1 MFFAKFELKDTISNS
16 WIFNV
21 GRFIIYLQ
29 QKPSIMIQRI
39 QTLFLLGLVICMS
52 LVLFFPIWEKTNQAG
67 NAKFTLDAFYW
78 VEYSLDTSAGGTW
91 QIANSK
97 TTFYLAATAV
107 LACLVALFS
116 IFQYKARLM
125 QIKLGAINAFI
136 LMVYIGL
143 ATYFIYQGENRIGFE
158 ARGVFKAGYF
168 LPLAALI
175 LNSLANR
182 FIKKDENLVRSVD
195 RIR

>member
-1 MFFAKFELKDTISNS
+1 
-16 WIFNV
+16 
-21 GRFIIYLQ
+21 
-29 QKPSIMIQRI
+29 MIQRV
-39 QTLFLLGLVICMS
+39 QTVFLLGLVICMS
-52 LVLFFPIWEKTNQAG
+52 LVFFFPIWEKTNQTQ
-67 NAKFTLDAFYW
+67 NTKLTLDAFHW
-78 VEYSLDTSAGGTW
+78 VEYTLDTTTVGDW
-91 QIANSK
+91 QVTDSK
-97 TTFYLAATAV
+97 TTIYLAAIALV
-107 LACLVALFS
+107 ICLVGLFS
-116 IFQYKARLM
+116 IFQYKTRM
-125 QIKLGAINAFI
+125 VQIKLGALNAFI

-143 ATYFIYQGENRIGFE
+143 ATYFIYQGENKIGFE

>member
-1 MFFAKFELKDTISNS
+1 
-16 WIFNV
+16 
-21 GRFIIYLQ
+21 
-29 QKPSIMIQRI
+29 MIQRV
-39 QTLFLLGLVICMS
+39 QTIFLLGLVICMA
-52 LVLFFPIWEKTNQAG
+52 LIFFFPIWEKTNPAG
-67 NAKFTLDAFYW
+67 STKLTLDAFHW
-78 VEYSLDTSAGGTW
+78 VEYTLDTTGGEM
-91 QIANSK
+91 QVVDSK
-97 TTFYLAATAV
+97 TTFYLAVIAGII
-107 LACLVALFS
+107 CLVALFS
-116 IFQYKARLM
+116 IFQFKARM
-125 QIKLGAINAFI
+125 VQIKLGALNAFI

>member
-1 MFFAKFELKDTISNS
+1 
-16 WIFNV
+16 
-21 GRFIIYLQ
+21 
-29 QKPSIMIQRI
+29 MIQRV
-39 QTLFLLGLVICMS
+39 QTIFLLGVVICMS
-52 LVLFFPIWEKTNQAG
+52 LVFFFPIWEKTNPAG
-67 NAKFTLDAFYW
+67 NSKLTLDAFHW
-78 VEYSLDTSAGGTW
+78 VEYTLDTTGGGDW
-91 QIANSK
+91 QISDSK
-97 TTFYLAATAV
+97 STFYLAAIAV
-107 LACLVALFS
+107 LICLVVLFS
-116 IFQYKARLM
+116 IFQFKTRM
-125 QIKLGAINAFI
+125 VQIKLGALTAFI